1 MEQHPHHHVQ
11 QTPTSTTF
19 SSMFEWD
26 LLTQDSADIEIEQD
40 VDSPSHLSS
49 QLLKNNGDIIITRPT
64 LTPSI
69 PTHTTPLTS
78 SLNEHEGAMGEHTLK
93 RNRSFDNDNL
103 SEEDPL
109 KRIERLGKGEERVFR
124 RKDVDPLP
132 SSFDGLP
139 STNPTTTSAFKPRR
153 RVLSFKGSN
162 NKPSTSLP
170 QNETSLFG
178 QDVGAPTKKRKF
190 IQETSSQPT
199 FLMDKDLLPSHLS
212 SNSNLIANFNNE
224 KDPLVSSTSLF
235 LASDAPSNVDMN
247 PISTIKE
254 TDLSS
259 HFDSTAFPSSSFFSI
274 ISTNPSQSST
284 TNLPSLQSRFEFF
297 ASDHEDSSLDTSQ
310 PVLAPISSLS
320 SMDST
325 SHPPTANL
333 TVPMPG
339 SFLTSFPTLNS
350 LQPSVEM
357 ENSTSACPSNLS
369 PLDTATSLSTVE
381 TKRVTSL
388 NFMDYTKQLS
398 SSTPHMEATQSN
410 GTKLYF
416 PYRTPNLLPVV
427 PPSSNASTLF
437 QSDSIYT
444 LLHDL
449 RMKMSMEE
457 IPPSSSLNRMGS
469 PLLPHETQLWVDQ
482 FQPRK
487 YVDLINDETVSRN
500 VLTWLK
506 SWDIKRSSRRST
518 HLHEDDVSM
527 GSSMDD
533 VAGVPVDVEKEKKIL
548 LLAGPPGLGKT
559 TLIHVIAEQAGYRCM
574 EFNTS
579 DDRTSSMFLPRLQA
593 LTGSYTFHQGQ
604 LHSQPILVILEE
616 LEGMDAAGVLALV
629 QFLQH
634 PSPPPMVGICNDPY
648 GHALK
653 PLRAI
658 AQLIVMRPPTH
669 LAPRIQRLHSICQ
682 QHPNLTHVSPA
693 YLRTLVETHQGDLRA
708 CLNQLQFLASSP
720 SMTKMTN
727 VFMTH
732 GHEKDLP
739 CSFSDA
745 LALLFQSPASV
756 SSSSSSSMTKKR
768 TLADIWSKWTY
779 QDPDRFSMA
788 CLDRYLAPHMVH
800 FDQISS
806 VLTTLAEMTSFSTSS
821 QFHVVGYFG
830 FRLFKHTTPH
840 LVPTSF
846 FSKSLDTSHP
856 PIRPSYLSL
865 PTSGTSSSS
874 SSSWILDHRHRL
886 AGDLQGFW
894 NPHTWV
900 LEFWGAFPRLLEIH
914 KMNSVSQPR
923 VEQVVH
929 YLRAYQIKLVAS
941 TKEDGSRGFRMEP
954 LRVFFDFFSFSFG
967 LSFFYF

>member
-1 MEQHPHHHVQ
+1 
-11 QTPTSTTF
+11 
-19 SSMFEWD
+19 
-26 LLTQDSADIEIEQD
+26 
-40 VDSPSHLSS
+40 
-49 QLLKNNGDIIITRPT
+49 
-64 LTPSI
+64 
-69 PTHTTPLTS
+69 
-78 SLNEHEGAMGEHTLK
+78 
-93 RNRSFDNDNL
+93 
-103 SEEDPL
+103 
-109 KRIERLGKGEERVFR
+109 
-124 RKDVDPLP
+124 
-132 SSFDGLP
+132 
-139 STNPTTTSAFKPRR
+139 
-153 RVLSFKGSN
+153 
-162 NKPSTSLP
+162 
-170 QNETSLFG
+170 
-178 QDVGAPTKKRKF
+178 
-190 IQETSSQPT
+190 
-199 FLMDKDLLPSHLS
+199 
-212 SNSNLIANFNNE
+212 
-224 KDPLVSSTSLF
+224 
-235 LASDAPSNVDMN
+235 
-247 PISTIKE
+247 
-254 TDLSS
+254 
-259 HFDSTAFPSSSFFSI
+259 
-274 ISTNPSQSST
+274 
-284 TNLPSLQSRFEFF
+284 
-297 ASDHEDSSLDTSQ
+297 
-310 PVLAPISSLS
+310 
-320 SMDST
+320 
-325 SHPPTANL
+325 
-333 TVPMPG
+333 
-339 SFLTSFPTLNS
+339 
-350 LQPSVEM
+350 M

-954 LRVFFDFFSFSFG
+954 LRHLLEASALEVAQERGPSSTWVSDIKPTAQQGDEIKFTLTPHVIHSLFLQYPEARKIYETHVPDKLSEHDFWTRFLKAQLAWQSLAKISATESITKIDPLFDKCFKQVGVDSNPISTHFPVNPLFNLNATASDHSLNLEVEQDSSGKHKTSMSMIRKFNQHSSSILQSIIASKPTSLSSSLEPELNLVISDLQHVNPTLPYSPMPISNMDASLSSRSTVPLPAIPEDDPVLVLPDTFFQPWKKSVTIGQTVDMHACELVAQNISHQVRAKESIVTT
-967 LSFFYF
+967 LPPSTLTDLESHYLHLQELLRHFYASQHDPEKQKRMLTLLKSWTLPTEIVEREGKAISEYLHTLVQTALKYY